1 MDKIS
6 TLFKQVSQASAH
18 SVFSSHISTKHLHQE
33 NDSEDE
39 ASSEQQSFYAVWL
52 SDVHLG
58 SIDCKAEFLLDFLN
72 RNPCQYL
79 YLVGDIIDIWA
90 LKKRVYWPDSHQAV
104 LTKILALAQNGTQV
118 FYIPGNHDEMFKP
131 YVNSHFR
138 GITIAPSYIHQSIL
152 GKRCLML
159 HGDQFDSEVCVS
171 RTYAKLGDHLYDVL
185 LWLNRHLHSVRSQLG
200 YPYWS
205 LASYIKLR
213 VNKAQ
218 QAINS
223 FKDAVLRFALKQQV
237 DMVICGHI
245 HQPELSIHHKGKHR
259 IIYANDGDWV
269 ENCTLIAETLS
280 GDFQLLKWN
289 ELTKTPQIIDNIGTA
304 SPLPLHTASNKKQ
317 PNKKVA

>member
-1 MDKIS
+1 MNKIS
-6 TLFKQVSQASAH
+6 TLFKQATHANTHSSTYVPPALTSSLSKAKKTAHESNSQ
-18 SVFSSHISTKHLHQE
+18 QG
-33 NDSEDE
+33 
-39 ASSEQQSFYAVWL
+39 FYAVWL

-72 RNPCQYL
+72 NTHCQHL

-90 LKKRVYWPDSHQAV
+90 LKKRVFWPDSHQAV
-104 LTKILALAQNGTQV
+104 LTKILELAQNGTQV
-118 FYIPGNHDEMFKP
+118 FYIPGNHDELFKA

-138 GITIAPSYIHQSIL
+138 GITIAPDYVHQSIL

-185 LWLNRHLHSVRSQLG
+185 LWLNRNLHHVRSQLG

-223 FKDAVLRFALKQQV
+223 FRDAVIRFADKQQV

-245 HQPELSIHHKGKHR
+245 HQPELSIHHSGER
-259 IIYANDGDWV
+259 QIIYANDGDWV
-269 ENCTLIAETLS
+269 ENCTLVVETLL
-280 GDFQLLKWN
+280 GEFQLLKWDEQN
-289 ELTKTPQIIDNIGTA
+289 KIPNIIERVETDQ
-304 SPLPLHTASNKKQ
+304 PLPTATFQPLQQ
-317 PNKKVA
+317 PNQKVA